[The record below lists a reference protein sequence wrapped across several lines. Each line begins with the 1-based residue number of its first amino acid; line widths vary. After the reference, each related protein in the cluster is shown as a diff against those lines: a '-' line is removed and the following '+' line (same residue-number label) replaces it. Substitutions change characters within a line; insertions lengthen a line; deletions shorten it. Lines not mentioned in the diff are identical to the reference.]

1 MQGPLTGISSG
12 SSTSSH
18 KDLYETLV
26 WWRSSH
32 ITNLH
37 DCTMKLSQDRRRRT
51 FQRIHKISLPRKT
64 SGNQLKSAPR
74 HDESDPTRRRCREGC
89 ASDVKIRTWAG
100 SIQCAAPATRNHH
113 HHHHHRHHHVQTQIL
128 MRVSQNE
135 IFDPTAPATKND
147 LQKHLSFWPHACR
160 QFSKVQK
167 GHACHADEKVSN
179 VLYRKPPQ
187 SKCPRTSHKGT
198 LAQEFTAKALESTE
212 RILI

>member
-37 DCTMKLSQDRRRRT
+37 GCTMKLLQDRRRRT

-64 SGNQLKSAPR
+64 AGNQLKSAPR

-113 HHHHHRHHHVQTQIL
+113 HHHHHRHHHVQNQKWWEFHKTRFSTL
-128 MRVSQNE
+128 LRLPRKMTFKSTSH
-135 IFDPTAPATKND
+135 FDPR
-147 LQKHLSFWPHACR
+147 LQT
-160 QFSKVQK
+160 V
-167 GHACHADEKVSN
+167 
-179 VLYRKPPQ
+179 
-187 SKCPRTSHKGT
+187 
-198 LAQEFTAKALESTE
+198 
-212 RILI
+212 